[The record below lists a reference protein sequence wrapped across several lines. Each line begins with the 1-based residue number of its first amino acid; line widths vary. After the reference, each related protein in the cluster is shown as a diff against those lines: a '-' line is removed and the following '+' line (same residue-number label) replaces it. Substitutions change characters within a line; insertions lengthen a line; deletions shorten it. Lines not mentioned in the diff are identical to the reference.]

1 VLKVEGEAAAPEG
14 DVEDGLGEGLALVAG
29 ELAVGAEGAI
39 EGALGGLS
47 GEDGV
52 EGRGDDG
59 GEPVEGGPGN
69 RAKTSE
75 RIKTGC

>member
-1 VLKVEGEAAAPEG
+1 MEVEGEAAAPEG

-29 ELAVGAEGAI
+29 ELAVGAEGAV
-39 EGALGGLS
+39 EDALGGLA

-52 EGRGDDG
+52 EGLGDDG
-59 GEPVEGGPGN
+59 GESIESRPGE

-75 RIKTGC
+75 RIKRGC